1 MLAEHPW
8 CESSLPSHPIS
19 ARLDWN
25 LVNVEAIWIHW
36 THDLS
41 FVMWCVLSRRLWQER
56 NVRETNGCHIQIY
69 ILETAFFSLREFG
82 EQLVSWNCF
91 FAETQEADCW
101 EPKSRAEEISGMC
114 AIINAVAVR
123 QPGEAQREFYT
134 AWLVVVVPAWFFFLF
149 LCRSEMRLYT
159 ISGTM
164 PRQLHTPV
172 PKWCGVKGSTPVLS
186 FFLCVFYSLHGN
198 LKSQVERLF
207 THRDQ

>member
-1 MLAEHPW
+1 
-8 CESSLPSHPIS
+8 
-19 ARLDWN
+19 
-25 LVNVEAIWIHW
+25 
-36 THDLS
+36 
-41 FVMWCVLSRRLWQER
+41 MWCVLSRPLWQER
-56 NVRETNGCHIQIY
+56 NIRETKGCHIQIY

-114 AIINAVAVR
+114 AIINAVAAQ

-159 ISGTM
+159 ISGTL

-186 FFLCVFYSLHGN
+186 FFVRVLFFTWQFEITSGKTVYPKGSIRYHIIISLCTFGLRWNSN
-198 LKSQVERLF
+198 LQIAWEGQALLSPLGHNERWYI
-207 THRDQ
+207 